1 MGKSKIKDRVLLVSF
16 QNNTDVIGL
25 KYVQSFLR
33 ANGVDSRM
41 LFIPNYDHSSI
52 GAIVDFLRYV
62 RPKILGISL
71 MSEEFHNARD
81 FSVAIKRDIP
91 EINIVWGGIH
101 PTIDPE
107 DALNYSDYVFVGE
120 SEKSFLEFVEAVFKG
135 MPVES
140 ILNLAYKSSGKVIVN
155 DLRPLQEN
163 LDELPFPEHHPRGS
177 FVLHKG
183 KVVRLDS
190 ALFKKY
196 ARFSG
201 KFLSIMTSRGCP
213 FSCAYCCNSCFTKL
227 YGKSKVRK
235 RSVNNVIDE
244 LKREVALYPDIIYVK
259 IHDDNFF
266 SYDLDWI
273 TGFARRYKREIGKKF
288 WCLSTPLHFSGEKV
302 AVLKDAGFCFVHIG
316 LQSGSERVNK
326 EVFNRFVPNDKFIEA
341 TKIANEHGL
350 VGYYD
355 VILDNPWEEED
366 DLVEAIET
374 LLRVPKPY
382 MLQLFSLSFYQGT
395 EIFRRAN
402 EEGLLFED
410 SRSKNYLRF
419 SPRFLNRL
427 IRLVPLIPAFLI
439 RFFLKNRHSV
449 FVKIFATSIY
459 FPAIMFLEPFLWF
472 RLSLMSFDYDV
483 LKTMN
488 MVMSFFY
495 KGIKKTMFKKYV

>member
-1 MGKSKIKDRVLLVSF
+1 MEKLKMKDRVLLVSF

-41 LFIPNYDHSSI
+41 LFVPHYDPSSI
-52 GAIVDFLRYV
+52 GAIVNFLKKV
-62 RPKILGISL
+62 GPKILGISL
-71 MSEEFHNARD
+71 MSEEFHNARA
-81 FSVAIKRDIP
+81 FSVAVKREIP
-91 EINIVWGGIH
+91 EIHIVWGGIH

-107 DALNYSDYVFVGE
+107 DCLNYSDYVFVGE
-120 SEKSFLEFVEAVFKG
+120 SEKSFLEFVNAVFESK
-135 MPVES
+135 PVEG
-140 ILNLAYKSSGKVIVN
+140 IMNLAYKSYGKIIIN
-155 DLRPLQEN
+155 DLRHLQEN
-163 LDELPFPEHHPRGS
+163 LDELAFPEHHPRGS

-183 KVVRLDS
+183 KVARLDAS
-190 ALFKKY
+190 LFKKY

-227 YGKSKVRK
+227 YGRSKVRK

-244 LKREVALYPDIIYVK
+244 LKQEVSLHPDIIYVK

-266 SYDLDWI
+266 SYDIAWI
-273 TGFARRYKREIGKKF
+273 NEFARRYKREICKKF
-288 WCLSTPLHFSGEKV
+288 WCLSTPLHFSRDKV

-341 TKIANEHGL
+341 TEIANEYGL

-374 LLRVPKPY
+374 LLRIPKPY

-402 EEGLLFED
+402 DEGLLFED

-427 IRLVPLIPAFLI
+427 IRLVPLLPAFLI
-439 RFFLKNRHSV
+439 RFFLKNRHSIL
-449 FVKIFATSIY
+449 VKILATSIY
-459 FPAIMFLEPFLWF
+459 FPSIMFLETFLWF
-472 RLSLMSFDYDV
+472 RLSMISFDYNII
-483 LKTMN
+483 KTMN
-488 MVMSFFY
+488 MVLSFFY
-495 KGIKKTMFKKYV
+495 KGVKKTMFKKYV